1 MSLALSAHQQ
11 EQAIPCL
18 LHRHHIASANHQLI
32 WGPENLTTES
42 CCQTLIPLHNCP
54 PDAVCAKD
62 LMVAIIDDWNVL
74 IQCVSL
80 LKYSLRGLW
89 TPLAQVA
96 LKCLS

>member
-1 MSLALSAHQQ
+1 MLSV
-11 EQAIPCL
+11 P
-18 LHRHHIASANHQLI
+18 R
-32 WGPENLTTES
+32 
-42 CCQTLIPLHNCP
+42 
-54 PDAVCAKD
+54 D